1 MPTIVK
7 LFSPQETAQHDT
19 REDCWIIVDGKVY
32 DVTEYLDDHPGGDDI
47 IVSVAGK
54 DATEEFEDAG
64 HSKTAREL
72 MKSFCVGEVD
82 PSPPPPPAAEPQANS
97 GGTTSVFS
105 QLLLSWRPAAP
116 PQQLWVVAAAVAVAG
131 VTVAAGLLYSR
142 RK

>member
-7 LFSPQETAQHDT
+7 LFSPQETSQHDT

-82 PSPPPPPAAEPQANS
+82 PSPPPPPPEPQVNS

-105 QLLLSWRPAAP
+105 QLLLSWRPAVP